1 MSLILVAVILLLL
14 LIWLLVEALFMPRKG
29 G

>member
-14 LIWLLVEALFMPRKG
+14 LIWLLVETLFMPRKG